1 MGEQIDNA
9 LEKLDATFNRLQ
21 SLNILPTLSN
31 METLVQS
38 LYEIREVYQFLKTL
52 KGEDDGRA

>member
-9 LEKLDATFNRLQ
+9 LGKLDATFNRLQ

-38 LYEIREVYQFLKTL
+38 LYEVREVYQFLKTL
-52 KGEDDGRA
+52 KGEDDGRT